1 MLGCVSCRSA
11 LATGW
16 FNGVSSGL
24 LDGLLDELMADLP
37 AVLLV
42 GPRAAGKTTTALQ
55 RAASVIRLDVPGE
68 ALAFRADPDAII
80 RGASEPVLLD
90 EWQAVP
96 ETFSAVKRAIDTEAV
111 RAGSC

>member
-1 MLGCVSCRSA
+1 MPYRSR
-11 LATGW
+11 
-16 FNGVSSGL
+16 L
-24 LDGLLDELMADLP
+24 LDGLLDQLLAELP

-68 ALAFRADPDAII
+68 ALAFQADPDAII
-80 RGASEPVLLD
+80 RGAGEPLLLD

-96 ETFSAVKRAIDTEAV
+96 ETFPAVKRAIGRGPSGPVPADWV
-111 RAGSC
+111 RLRRP